1 MLLISYHILLLLLL
15 LQHNLRQF
23 LSSVGFILIIYPLH
37 MIFGYYIPHQERIE
51 LAKKEKLEKMK
62 NDVEMNH
69 IAINNPMNKT

>member
-1 MLLISYHILLLLLL
+1 
-15 LQHNLRQF
+15 
-23 LSSVGFILIIYPLH
+23 

-62 NDVEMNH
+62 NDIEMNH